1 MNKYTLITIIGIF
14 ATILSQFYWL
24 YGSYQSYFD
33 KYQSTYNEIFAVA
46 IDLEVNYRWT
56 QSPINLNNPKLII
69 RSSKDMTPEE
79 RASLK
84 GDTIELDRAQEENLG
99 KNFTELLQQKI
110 QDDSMTKCPLNI
122 NILDSLFAS
131 HLAKSDL
138 LVHYQ
143 IYQYDKDQ
151 EIIAKTNHK
160 QPKHIHY
167 IYTDLKPIGTK
178 GLMFVQAKVEVPTT
192 LLLKN
197 MLFSLCVSTLM
208 AILLICCL
216 YRQLRVINRTRKQ
229 LKERENSVYHAIHDL
244 KSPLNITYAMID
256 FMLIKEMDDKWV
268 RILTNNKKQIRKLSE
283 IIETML
289 ALTRD
294 GDKPQPLNLQDINLQ
309 ELGNSCYNMV
319 TQLYPD
325 KPHIFNI
332 DIAGQQTPIIQTDS
346 NRLERCLQN
355 LIENAFKY
363 SDAGVTITLQIM
375 INKDNCIISV
385 QDTGWGISLKD
396 QKKLGKQFYRIQH
409 PGKPLL
415 PGYGIGLSC
424 VRQLSKELGGTFTF
438 SSKEHEGSIF
448 IITLPLNKTKA

>member
-33 KYQSTYNEIFAVA
+33 KYQSTYNEIFATA
-46 IDLEVNYRWT
+46 IDLEANYRFDKK
-56 QSPINLNNPKLII
+56 SINLKTPELII
-69 RSSKDMTPEE
+69 KSAKDMSPEE

-84 GDTIELDRAQEENLG
+84 GDTITLDRAQKGNIG
-99 KNFTELLQQKI
+99 KSFTELFQQKI
-110 QDDSMTKCPLNI
+110 QDDIMLKRPLNI
-122 NILDSLFAS
+122 LSLDSLFTS
-131 HLAKSDL
+131 QLAKSDL

-197 MLFSLCVSTLM
+197 MFFSLCVSTLM

-216 YRQLRVINRTRKQ
+216 YKQLCVINRTRKQ

-244 KSPLNITYAMID
+244 KSPLNITYAMLD

-319 TQLYPD
+319 SQLYPD

-332 DIAGQQTPIIQTDS
+332 DIAGQQSPIIRTDG
-346 NRLERCLQN
+346 NRLERCLLN
-355 LIENAFKY
+355 LFENAFKY

-375 INKDNCIISV
+375 ISKDNCIISV

-396 QKKLGKQFYRIQH
+396 QKKLGKQFYRAQH

-448 IITLPLNKTKA
+448 IITLPLNKTNA

>member
-24 YGSYQSYFD
+24 YGSYQSYIE
-33 KYQSTYNEIFAVA
+33 KYQSTYNEIFATA
-46 IDLEVNYRWT
+46 IDLEANYRFDKK
-56 QSPINLNNPKLII
+56 SINLKTPELII
-69 RSSKDMTPEE
+69 KSAKDMSPEE
-79 RASLK
+79 LASLK
-84 GDTIELDRAQEENLG
+84 GDTITLDRAQKENIG
-99 KNFTELLQQKI
+99 KSFTELFQQKI
-110 QDDSMTKCPLNI
+110 QDDIMFKRPLNI
-122 NILDSLFAS
+122 LSLDSLFGS
-131 HLAKSDL
+131 QLAKANL
-138 LVHYQ
+138 PIFYQ
-143 IYQYDKDQ
+143 IYQFDKNHQ
-151 EIIAKTNHK
+151 VIHEAKHK
-160 QPKHIHY
+160 LPVHIHY
-167 IYTDLKPIGTK
+167 IYTDLKPIGTQ
-178 GLMFVQAKVEVPTT
+178 GLMFVQAKIGVPVNM
-192 LLLKN
+192 LLRN
-197 MLFSLCVSTLM
+197 MLFSLIVSTLM
-208 AILLICCL
+208 GALLIYCL
-216 YRQLRVINRTRKQ
+216 YKQLRVINRTRKQ

-332 DIAGQQTPIIQTDS
+332 DIAGQQTPIIRTDG